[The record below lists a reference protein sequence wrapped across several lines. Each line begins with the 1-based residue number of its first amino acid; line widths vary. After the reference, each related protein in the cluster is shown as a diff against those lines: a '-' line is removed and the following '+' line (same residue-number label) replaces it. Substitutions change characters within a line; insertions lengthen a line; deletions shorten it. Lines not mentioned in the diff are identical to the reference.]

1 MANQV
6 DWNKHIVE
14 VFIEEAMLSEIE
26 VQVLQTRVRG
36 IPISQ
41 QAQML
46 NVSESSVNRIVNK
59 LKKKYDNVQQYHSDL
74 PPRRVSKEEIF
85 MDNN

>member
-26 VQVLQTRVRG
+26 IQVLQTRVRG

-46 NVSESSVNRIVNK
+46 NISESSVNRIINR
-59 LKKKYDNVQQYHSDL
+59 LKKKYDNVQQYHEDL
-74 PPRRVSKEEIF
+74 PKRRVSKEEEY